1 MPVEG
6 SFFLLS
12 LRDCLVG
19 KVIKGVGRLKV
30 TGGKGERK
38 NNYYLP
44 LYGVARGRSSHLRMG
59 STLKYDE

>member
-19 KVIKGVGRLKV
+19 KVIKGVGRLEV

-44 LYGVARGRSSHLRMG
+44 LYGGSPRSFISLAHGEYFEIR
-59 STLKYDE
+59 